1 VAPGPNYKEALRFV
15 SFAPHISLREFFAE
29 RFSEGVFTS
38 YFMTRKRVSLNLNF
52 AFPAPASR
60 KANMDTGTG
69 KPGCT
74 RGTF

>member
-1 VAPGPNYKEALRFV
+1 VAPGPLREALRFV

-29 RFSEGVFTS
+29 RFSEGVFAF
-38 YFMTRKRVSLNLNF
+38 YFMKRKRASLNLNF
-52 AFPAPASR
+52 AFPASASR
-60 KANMDTGTG
+60 KTNRDTGTG